1 MAKALNDDDPV
12 YVAVSEDVDQSRLTL
27 LWALK
32 TLRAKKLHLLHVHQ
46 LISMTPSSSGLEQS
60 EIDAIQELEQTSRN
74 DTLLKYHDICIDEG
88 VIEQDVDM
96 SCFSA
101 NSVGEW
107 IVELIYQNN
116 IKKLIMGATA
126 DSHYSEGM
134 VHITPTKADYVIQ
147 HAPHCCNIWLVCN
160 GNLIQTREGRF
171 EHAGS
176 AYSSSSSLHSID
188 SALIPYGG
196 AGRAERVTE
205 PHALSSS
212 EEQSAILICSIV
224 KQARGIEKMY
234 YEEQRRRLEI
244 EELKREKE
252 QRDKMRRVREE
263 ALSSS
268 SGVTKILYNEE
279 VMRRREVEA
288 ELNRAKAE
296 IEDMK
301 RVQIELKEQHYADC
315 RLLEKERDEAIKTTE
330 ELLRALEKGESSIPL
345 QWSVSIEPPQC
356 FICPISK
363 GRKKDRK
370 RRRKERTSMAEL
382 MAMGNDVVHV
392 AVKSDVRESRSTLLW
407 ALRNLG
413 AKKVCILHVYQPKTA
428 SPAARKLEEL
438 EAIMYETLHD
448 YFDFCQQEGVNEDD
462 IYISCIEMN
471 DVKQGILELI
481 HESKIKK
488 LVMGAASD
496 HHYSEKMFDLKSR
509 KAKYVY
515 QHAPSSCEVMFM
527 CDGHLIY
534 TKEANLEDC
543 MGETESEAGQSKP
556 KLYSSASPKC
566 SAELVSAIV
575 AYIDTRRDRDML
587 EPNASEDQSE
597 SDRND
602 QLYRQLKQAL
612 MEVEESKREAYEECV
627 RRFKAE
633 NTAVEAIRSA
643 REYEA
648 MYNEEAKLRKEGK
661 EALAKQRKMVEKT
674 KQERDDALIIIL
686 NGRKLYNEELRR
698 RVEAEEMLGKEKE
711 EHERTKKEIEEVRA
725 IVQDGTVRNRSMQLY
740 NEQLRH
746 RKEMEESMKR
756 QEEELEKTKKEKEEA
771 CMISK
776 NLMQLYEDEVRQRK
790 EAEELVKRRR
800 EELEKVKK
808 EKEEACSVGQNFMRL
823 YEEEARR
830 RKGTE
835 EELSKVAA
843 EKDAASSVCSE
854 ILLLL
859 QSYTRRHGTPSGF
872 SDEDSVTRQP
882 PSYFICPISQEVMR
896 EPRVAADGFTYEA
909 ESLREWLDNGHET
922 SPMTN
927 LKLAHNN
934 LVPNH
939 ALRSAIQEWLQRNS

>member
-1 MAKALNDDDPV
+1 
-12 YVAVSEDVDQSRLTL
+12 
-27 LWALK
+27 
-32 TLRAKKLHLLHVHQ
+32 
-46 LISMTPSSSGLEQS
+46 
-60 EIDAIQELEQTSRN
+60 
-74 DTLLKYHDICIDEG
+74 
-88 VIEQDVDM
+88 
-96 SCFSA
+96 
-101 NSVGEW
+101 
-107 IVELIYQNN
+107 
-116 IKKLIMGATA
+116 
-126 DSHYSEGM
+126 
-134 VHITPTKADYVIQ
+134 
-147 HAPHCCNIWLVCN
+147 
-160 GNLIQTREGRF
+160 
-171 EHAGS
+171 
-176 AYSSSSSLHSID
+176 
-188 SALIPYGG
+188 
-196 AGRAERVTE
+196 
-205 PHALSSS
+205 
-212 EEQSAILICSIV
+212 
-224 KQARGIEKMY
+224 
-234 YEEQRRRLEI
+234 
-244 EELKREKE
+244 
-252 QRDKMRRVREE
+252 
-263 ALSSS
+263 
-268 SGVTKILYNEE
+268 
-279 VMRRREVEA
+279 
-288 ELNRAKAE
+288 
-296 IEDMK
+296 
-301 RVQIELKEQHYADC
+301 
-315 RLLEKERDEAIKTTE
+315 
-330 ELLRALEKGESSIPL
+330 
-345 QWSVSIEPPQC
+345 
-356 FICPISK
+356 
-363 GRKKDRK
+363 
-370 RRRKERTSMAEL
+370 
-382 MAMGNDVVHV
+382 
-392 AVKSDVRESRSTLLW
+392 
-407 ALRNLG
+407 
-413 AKKVCILHVYQPKTA
+413 
-428 SPAARKLEEL
+428 
-438 EAIMYETLHD
+438 
-448 YFDFCQQEGVNEDD
+448 
-462 IYISCIEMN
+462 
-471 DVKQGILELI
+471 
-481 HESKIKK
+481 
-488 LVMGAASD
+488 
-496 HHYSEKMFDLKSR
+496 
-509 KAKYVY
+509 
-515 QHAPSSCEVMFM
+515 
-527 CDGHLIY
+527 
-534 TKEANLEDC
+534 
-543 MGETESEAGQSKP
+543 
-556 KLYSSASPKC
+556 
-566 SAELVSAIV
+566 
-575 AYIDTRRDRDML
+575 ML

-612 MEVEESKREAYEECV
+612 MEVDESKREAYEECV

-725 IVQDGTVRNRSMQLY
+725 IVQDGMQLY

>member
-1 MAKALNDDDPV
+1 
-12 YVAVSEDVDQSRLTL
+12 
-27 LWALK
+27 
-32 TLRAKKLHLLHVHQ
+32 
-46 LISMTPSSSGLEQS
+46 
-60 EIDAIQELEQTSRN
+60 
-74 DTLLKYHDICIDEG
+74 
-88 VIEQDVDM
+88 
-96 SCFSA
+96 
-101 NSVGEW
+101 
-107 IVELIYQNN
+107 
-116 IKKLIMGATA
+116 
-126 DSHYSEGM
+126 
-134 VHITPTKADYVIQ
+134 
-147 HAPHCCNIWLVCN
+147 
-160 GNLIQTREGRF
+160 
-171 EHAGS
+171 
-176 AYSSSSSLHSID
+176 
-188 SALIPYGG
+188 
-196 AGRAERVTE
+196 
-205 PHALSSS
+205 
-212 EEQSAILICSIV
+212 
-224 KQARGIEKMY
+224 
-234 YEEQRRRLEI
+234 
-244 EELKREKE
+244 
-252 QRDKMRRVREE
+252 
-263 ALSSS
+263 
-268 SGVTKILYNEE
+268 
-279 VMRRREVEA
+279 
-288 ELNRAKAE
+288 
-296 IEDMK
+296 
-301 RVQIELKEQHYADC
+301 
-315 RLLEKERDEAIKTTE
+315 
-330 ELLRALEKGESSIPL
+330 
-345 QWSVSIEPPQC
+345 
-356 FICPISK
+356 
-363 GRKKDRK
+363 
-370 RRRKERTSMAEL
+370 MAEL

-392 AVKSDVRESRSTLLW
+392 AVKNDVKESRSTLVW

-413 AKKVCILHVYQPKTA
+413 AKKVCILHVYQPNTA

-448 YFDFCQQEGVNEDD
+448 YFDICQQEGVNEDD

-496 HHYSEKMFDLKSR
+496 RDYSEKMFDLKSR

-515 QHAPSSCEVMFM
+515 QHAPSSCEVTFM
-527 CDGHLIY
+527 CNGHLIY
-534 TKEANLEDC
+534 TKEANLEDRVD
-543 MGETESEAGQSKP
+543 ETEAEAGQWKP

-587 EPNASEDQSE
+587 EPTASEDQSE

-612 MEVEESKREAYEECV
+612 IEVEESKREAYEECV
-627 RRFKAE
+627 RRFKSE
-633 NTAVEAIRSA
+633 NAAVEAIRKA

-648 MYNEEAKLRKEGK
+648 MFNEETRLRKESK
-661 EALAKQRKMVEKT
+661 EALTKQRKMVEKT

-686 NGRKLYNEELRR
+686 NGRKLYSEELRR

-711 EHERTKKEIEEVRA
+711 EHERTKKELEEVRV
-725 IVQDGTVRNRSMQLY
+725 IVQDGTLY
-740 NEQLRH
+740 NEQLRQ
-746 RKEMEESMKR
+746 RKEMEESVKR

-771 CMISK
+771 CLISK

-790 EAEELVKRRR
+790 ETEELVKRRR
-800 EELEKVKK
+800 EEVEKVRK

-843 EKDAASSVCSE
+843 EKDAASSVCSD

-859 QSYTRRHGTPSGF
+859 QSYTRRHGIPSGF

-909 ESLREWLDNGHET
+909 EALKEWLDNGHET

-927 LKLAHNN
+927 LKLTHNN

>member
-1 MAKALNDDDPV
+1 
-12 YVAVSEDVDQSRLTL
+12 
-27 LWALK
+27 
-32 TLRAKKLHLLHVHQ
+32 
-46 LISMTPSSSGLEQS
+46 
-60 EIDAIQELEQTSRN
+60 
-74 DTLLKYHDICIDEG
+74 
-88 VIEQDVDM
+88 
-96 SCFSA
+96 
-101 NSVGEW
+101 
-107 IVELIYQNN
+107 
-116 IKKLIMGATA
+116 
-126 DSHYSEGM
+126 
-134 VHITPTKADYVIQ
+134 
-147 HAPHCCNIWLVCN
+147 
-160 GNLIQTREGRF
+160 
-171 EHAGS
+171 
-176 AYSSSSSLHSID
+176 
-188 SALIPYGG
+188 
-196 AGRAERVTE
+196 
-205 PHALSSS
+205 
-212 EEQSAILICSIV
+212 
-224 KQARGIEKMY
+224 
-234 YEEQRRRLEI
+234 
-244 EELKREKE
+244 
-252 QRDKMRRVREE
+252 
-263 ALSSS
+263 
-268 SGVTKILYNEE
+268 
-279 VMRRREVEA
+279 
-288 ELNRAKAE
+288 
-296 IEDMK
+296 
-301 RVQIELKEQHYADC
+301 
-315 RLLEKERDEAIKTTE
+315 
-330 ELLRALEKGESSIPL
+330 
-345 QWSVSIEPPQC
+345 
-356 FICPISK
+356 
-363 GRKKDRK
+363 
-370 RRRKERTSMAEL
+370 MAEL

-471 DVKQGILELI
+471 DVMQGILELI

-496 HHYSEKMFDLKSR
+496 HLYSEKMFDLKSR

-566 SAELVSAIV
+566 AAELVSAIV

-725 IVQDGTVRNRSMQLY
+725 IVQDGTLY

-909 ESLREWLDNGHET
+909 ESLSEWLDNGHET

>member
-1 MAKALNDDDPV
+1 
-12 YVAVSEDVDQSRLTL
+12 
-27 LWALK
+27 
-32 TLRAKKLHLLHVHQ
+32 
-46 LISMTPSSSGLEQS
+46 
-60 EIDAIQELEQTSRN
+60 
-74 DTLLKYHDICIDEG
+74 
-88 VIEQDVDM
+88 
-96 SCFSA
+96 
-101 NSVGEW
+101 
-107 IVELIYQNN
+107 
-116 IKKLIMGATA
+116 
-126 DSHYSEGM
+126 
-134 VHITPTKADYVIQ
+134 
-147 HAPHCCNIWLVCN
+147 
-160 GNLIQTREGRF
+160 
-171 EHAGS
+171 
-176 AYSSSSSLHSID
+176 
-188 SALIPYGG
+188 
-196 AGRAERVTE
+196 
-205 PHALSSS
+205 
-212 EEQSAILICSIV
+212 
-224 KQARGIEKMY
+224 
-234 YEEQRRRLEI
+234 
-244 EELKREKE
+244 
-252 QRDKMRRVREE
+252 
-263 ALSSS
+263 
-268 SGVTKILYNEE
+268 
-279 VMRRREVEA
+279 
-288 ELNRAKAE
+288 
-296 IEDMK
+296 
-301 RVQIELKEQHYADC
+301 
-315 RLLEKERDEAIKTTE
+315 
-330 ELLRALEKGESSIPL
+330 
-345 QWSVSIEPPQC
+345 
-356 FICPISK
+356 
-363 GRKKDRK
+363 
-370 RRRKERTSMAEL
+370 MAEL

-392 AVKSDVRESRSTLLW
+392 AVKNDVKESRSTLVW

-413 AKKVCILHVYQPKTA
+413 AKKVCILHVYQPNTA

-448 YFDFCQQEGVNEDD
+448 YFDICQQEGVNEDD

-496 HHYSEKMFDLKSR
+496 RDYSEKMFDLKSR

-515 QHAPSSCEVMFM
+515 QHAPSSCEVTFM
-527 CDGHLIY
+527 CNGHLIY
-534 TKEANLEDC
+534 TKEANLEDRVD
-543 MGETESEAGQSKP
+543 ETEAEAGQWKP

-587 EPNASEDQSE
+587 EPTASEDQSE

-612 MEVEESKREAYEECV
+612 IEVEESKREAYEECV
-627 RRFKAE
+627 RRFKSE
-633 NTAVEAIRSA
+633 NAAVEAIRKA

-648 MYNEEAKLRKEGK
+648 MFNEETRLRKESK
-661 EALAKQRKMVEKT
+661 EALTKQRKMVEKT

-686 NGRKLYNEELRR
+686 NGRKLYSEELRR

-711 EHERTKKEIEEVRA
+711 EHERTKKELEEVRV
-725 IVQDGTVRNRSMQLY
+725 IVQDGMKLY
-740 NEQLRH
+740 NEQLRQ
-746 RKEMEESMKR
+746 RKEMEESVKR

-771 CMISK
+771 CLISK

-790 EAEELVKRRR
+790 ETEELVKRRR
-800 EELEKVKK
+800 EEVEKVRK

-843 EKDAASSVCSE
+843 EKDAASSVCSD

-859 QSYTRRHGTPSGF
+859 QSYTRRHGIPSGF

-909 ESLREWLDNGHET
+909 EALKEWLDNGHET

-927 LKLAHNN
+927 LKLTHNN

>member
-1 MAKALNDDDPV
+1 
-12 YVAVSEDVDQSRLTL
+12 
-27 LWALK
+27 
-32 TLRAKKLHLLHVHQ
+32 
-46 LISMTPSSSGLEQS
+46 
-60 EIDAIQELEQTSRN
+60 
-74 DTLLKYHDICIDEG
+74 
-88 VIEQDVDM
+88 
-96 SCFSA
+96 
-101 NSVGEW
+101 
-107 IVELIYQNN
+107 
-116 IKKLIMGATA
+116 
-126 DSHYSEGM
+126 
-134 VHITPTKADYVIQ
+134 
-147 HAPHCCNIWLVCN
+147 
-160 GNLIQTREGRF
+160 
-171 EHAGS
+171 
-176 AYSSSSSLHSID
+176 
-188 SALIPYGG
+188 
-196 AGRAERVTE
+196 
-205 PHALSSS
+205 
-212 EEQSAILICSIV
+212 
-224 KQARGIEKMY
+224 
-234 YEEQRRRLEI
+234 
-244 EELKREKE
+244 
-252 QRDKMRRVREE
+252 
-263 ALSSS
+263 
-268 SGVTKILYNEE
+268 
-279 VMRRREVEA
+279 
-288 ELNRAKAE
+288 
-296 IEDMK
+296 
-301 RVQIELKEQHYADC
+301 
-315 RLLEKERDEAIKTTE
+315 
-330 ELLRALEKGESSIPL
+330 
-345 QWSVSIEPPQC
+345 
-356 FICPISK
+356 
-363 GRKKDRK
+363 
-370 RRRKERTSMAEL
+370 MAEL
-382 MAMGNDVVHV
+382 MAMGSDVVHV
-392 AVKSDVRESRSTLLW
+392 AVKNDVRESRSTLLW
-407 ALRNLG
+407 ALKNLG

-448 YFDFCQQEGVNEDD
+448 YFDLCQQEGVNEDD

-527 CDGHLIY
+527 CNGHLIY
-534 TKEANLEDC
+534 TKEANLEDQVQVD
-543 MGETESEAGQSKP
+543 ETAAEVGQL
-556 KLYSSASPKC
+556 KLKLSSSASPKC

-587 EPNASEDQSE
+587 EPTASEDQSE

-633 NTAVEAIRSA
+633 NAAVEAIRSA

-648 MYNEEAKLRKEGK
+648 MYNEEVKLRKDGK

-698 RVEAEEMLGKEKE
+698 RVEAEEMLGKEKD
-711 EHERTKKEIEEVRA
+711 EHEKTKKEIEEVRV
-725 IVQDGTVRNRSMQLY
+725 IVQDGTLY
-740 NEQLRH
+740 NEQLRQ
-746 RKEMEESMKR
+746 RKEMEESIKR
-756 QEEELEKTKKEKEEA
+756 QEEELEKIKKEKEEA
-771 CMISK
+771 CSISK

-790 EAEELVKRRR
+790 ETEEMGKRRR

-835 EELSKVAA
+835 EELSKVSA

-859 QSYTRRHGTPSGF
+859 QSYTRRHGIPSGF
-872 SDEDSVTRQP
+872 SNEESVARQP

-927 LKLAHNN
+927 LRLAHNN

>member
-1 MAKALNDDDPV
+1 
-12 YVAVSEDVDQSRLTL
+12 
-27 LWALK
+27 
-32 TLRAKKLHLLHVHQ
+32 
-46 LISMTPSSSGLEQS
+46 
-60 EIDAIQELEQTSRN
+60 
-74 DTLLKYHDICIDEG
+74 
-88 VIEQDVDM
+88 
-96 SCFSA
+96 
-101 NSVGEW
+101 
-107 IVELIYQNN
+107 
-116 IKKLIMGATA
+116 
-126 DSHYSEGM
+126 
-134 VHITPTKADYVIQ
+134 
-147 HAPHCCNIWLVCN
+147 
-160 GNLIQTREGRF
+160 
-171 EHAGS
+171 
-176 AYSSSSSLHSID
+176 
-188 SALIPYGG
+188 
-196 AGRAERVTE
+196 
-205 PHALSSS
+205 
-212 EEQSAILICSIV
+212 
-224 KQARGIEKMY
+224 
-234 YEEQRRRLEI
+234 
-244 EELKREKE
+244 
-252 QRDKMRRVREE
+252 
-263 ALSSS
+263 
-268 SGVTKILYNEE
+268 
-279 VMRRREVEA
+279 
-288 ELNRAKAE
+288 
-296 IEDMK
+296 
-301 RVQIELKEQHYADC
+301 
-315 RLLEKERDEAIKTTE
+315 
-330 ELLRALEKGESSIPL
+330 
-345 QWSVSIEPPQC
+345 
-356 FICPISK
+356 
-363 GRKKDRK
+363 
-370 RRRKERTSMAEL
+370 MAEL
-382 MAMGNDVVHV
+382 IAMGNDVVHV

-481 HESKIKK
+481 HEGKIKK

-515 QHAPSSCEVMFM
+515 QHAPNSCEVMFM

-543 MGETESEAGQSKP
+543 VDETESGAGQSKP
-556 KLYSSASPKC
+556 KLFSSASPKC

-587 EPNASEDQSE
+587 EPTASEDQSE
-597 SDRND
+597 SERND

-633 NTAVEAIRSA
+633 NTAVEAIRRA
-643 REYEA
+643 REYET

-661 EALAKQRKMVEKT
+661 EALTKQRKMVEKT

-725 IVQDGTVRNRSMQLY
+725 IVQDGTLY
-740 NEQLRH
+740 NEQLRQ

-790 EAEELVKRRR
+790 ETEELVKRRR

-859 QSYTRRHGTPSGF
+859 QSYTRRHGIPSGF

-909 ESLREWLDNGHET
+909 ESLKEWLGNGHET

-927 LKLAHNN
+927 LRLAHNN

>member
-1 MAKALNDDDPV
+1 
-12 YVAVSEDVDQSRLTL
+12 
-27 LWALK
+27 
-32 TLRAKKLHLLHVHQ
+32 
-46 LISMTPSSSGLEQS
+46 
-60 EIDAIQELEQTSRN
+60 
-74 DTLLKYHDICIDEG
+74 
-88 VIEQDVDM
+88 
-96 SCFSA
+96 
-101 NSVGEW
+101 
-107 IVELIYQNN
+107 
-116 IKKLIMGATA
+116 
-126 DSHYSEGM
+126 
-134 VHITPTKADYVIQ
+134 
-147 HAPHCCNIWLVCN
+147 
-160 GNLIQTREGRF
+160 
-171 EHAGS
+171 
-176 AYSSSSSLHSID
+176 
-188 SALIPYGG
+188 
-196 AGRAERVTE
+196 
-205 PHALSSS
+205 
-212 EEQSAILICSIV
+212 
-224 KQARGIEKMY
+224 
-234 YEEQRRRLEI
+234 
-244 EELKREKE
+244 
-252 QRDKMRRVREE
+252 
-263 ALSSS
+263 
-268 SGVTKILYNEE
+268 
-279 VMRRREVEA
+279 
-288 ELNRAKAE
+288 
-296 IEDMK
+296 
-301 RVQIELKEQHYADC
+301 
-315 RLLEKERDEAIKTTE
+315 
-330 ELLRALEKGESSIPL
+330 
-345 QWSVSIEPPQC
+345 
-356 FICPISK
+356 
-363 GRKKDRK
+363 
-370 RRRKERTSMAEL
+370 MAEL
-382 MAMGNDVVHV
+382 IAMGNDVVHV

-481 HESKIKK
+481 HEGKIKK

-515 QHAPSSCEVMFM
+515 QHAPNSCEVMFM

-543 MGETESEAGQSKP
+543 VDETESGAGQSKP
-556 KLYSSASPKC
+556 KLFSSASPKC

-587 EPNASEDQSE
+587 EPTASEDQSE
-597 SDRND
+597 SERND

-633 NTAVEAIRSA
+633 NTAVEAIRRA
-643 REYEA
+643 REYET

-661 EALAKQRKMVEKT
+661 EALTKQRKMVEKT

-725 IVQDGTVRNRSMQLY
+725 IVQDGMQLY
-740 NEQLRH
+740 NEQLRQ

-790 EAEELVKRRR
+790 ETEELVKRRR

-859 QSYTRRHGTPSGF
+859 QSYTRRHGIPSGF

-909 ESLREWLDNGHET
+909 ESLKEWLGNGHET

-927 LKLAHNN
+927 LRLAHNN

>member
-1 MAKALNDDDPV
+1 
-12 YVAVSEDVDQSRLTL
+12 
-27 LWALK
+27 
-32 TLRAKKLHLLHVHQ
+32 
-46 LISMTPSSSGLEQS
+46 
-60 EIDAIQELEQTSRN
+60 
-74 DTLLKYHDICIDEG
+74 
-88 VIEQDVDM
+88 
-96 SCFSA
+96 
-101 NSVGEW
+101 
-107 IVELIYQNN
+107 
-116 IKKLIMGATA
+116 
-126 DSHYSEGM
+126 
-134 VHITPTKADYVIQ
+134 
-147 HAPHCCNIWLVCN
+147 
-160 GNLIQTREGRF
+160 
-171 EHAGS
+171 
-176 AYSSSSSLHSID
+176 
-188 SALIPYGG
+188 
-196 AGRAERVTE
+196 
-205 PHALSSS
+205 
-212 EEQSAILICSIV
+212 
-224 KQARGIEKMY
+224 
-234 YEEQRRRLEI
+234 
-244 EELKREKE
+244 
-252 QRDKMRRVREE
+252 
-263 ALSSS
+263 
-268 SGVTKILYNEE
+268 
-279 VMRRREVEA
+279 
-288 ELNRAKAE
+288 
-296 IEDMK
+296 
-301 RVQIELKEQHYADC
+301 
-315 RLLEKERDEAIKTTE
+315 
-330 ELLRALEKGESSIPL
+330 
-345 QWSVSIEPPQC
+345 
-356 FICPISK
+356 
-363 GRKKDRK
+363 
-370 RRRKERTSMAEL
+370 MAEL

-392 AVKSDVRESRSTLLW
+392 AVKKDVKESRSTLVW

-448 YFDFCQQEGVNEDD
+448 YFDICQQEGVNEDD

-496 HHYSEKMFDLKSR
+496 RDYSEKMFDLKSR

-515 QHAPSSCEVMFM
+515 QHAPSSCEVTFM
-527 CDGHLIY
+527 CNGHLIY
-534 TKEANLEDC
+534 TKEANLEDRVD
-543 MGETESEAGQSKP
+543 ETEAEAGQWKP

-587 EPNASEDQSE
+587 EPTSSEDQSE

-612 MEVEESKREAYEECV
+612 IEVEESKREAYEECV

-633 NTAVEAIRSA
+633 NTAVEAIRKA

-648 MYNEEAKLRKEGK
+648 MFNEETRLRKEGK

-686 NGRKLYNEELRR
+686 NGRKLYSEEVRR

-711 EHERTKKEIEEVRA
+711 EHERTKKELEEVRV
-725 IVQDGTVRNRSMQLY
+725 IVQDGMKPY
-740 NEQLRH
+740 NEQLRQ
-746 RKEMEESMKR
+746 RKEMEESVKR

-771 CMISK
+771 CLISK

-790 EAEELVKRRR
+790 ETEELVKRRR
-800 EELEKVKK
+800 EEVEKVRK

-843 EKDAASSVCSE
+843 EKDAASSVCSD

-859 QSYTRRHGTPSGF
+859 QSYTRRHGIPSGF
-872 SDEDSVTRQP
+872 SDEDSLTRQP

-909 ESLREWLDNGHET
+909 EALKEWLDNGHET

-927 LKLAHNN
+927 LKLTHNN

>member
-1 MAKALNDDDPV
+1 
-12 YVAVSEDVDQSRLTL
+12 
-27 LWALK
+27 
-32 TLRAKKLHLLHVHQ
+32 
-46 LISMTPSSSGLEQS
+46 
-60 EIDAIQELEQTSRN
+60 
-74 DTLLKYHDICIDEG
+74 
-88 VIEQDVDM
+88 
-96 SCFSA
+96 
-101 NSVGEW
+101 
-107 IVELIYQNN
+107 
-116 IKKLIMGATA
+116 
-126 DSHYSEGM
+126 
-134 VHITPTKADYVIQ
+134 
-147 HAPHCCNIWLVCN
+147 
-160 GNLIQTREGRF
+160 
-171 EHAGS
+171 
-176 AYSSSSSLHSID
+176 
-188 SALIPYGG
+188 
-196 AGRAERVTE
+196 
-205 PHALSSS
+205 
-212 EEQSAILICSIV
+212 
-224 KQARGIEKMY
+224 
-234 YEEQRRRLEI
+234 
-244 EELKREKE
+244 
-252 QRDKMRRVREE
+252 
-263 ALSSS
+263 
-268 SGVTKILYNEE
+268 
-279 VMRRREVEA
+279 
-288 ELNRAKAE
+288 
-296 IEDMK
+296 
-301 RVQIELKEQHYADC
+301 
-315 RLLEKERDEAIKTTE
+315 
-330 ELLRALEKGESSIPL
+330 
-345 QWSVSIEPPQC
+345 
-356 FICPISK
+356 
-363 GRKKDRK
+363 
-370 RRRKERTSMAEL
+370 MAEL
-382 MAMGNDVVHV
+382 MAMGDDVVHV
-392 AVKSDVRESRSTLLW
+392 AVKNDVKESRSTLVW

-448 YFDFCQQEGVNEDD
+448 YFDICQQEGVNEDD

-496 HHYSEKMFDLKSR
+496 HHYSE
-509 KAKYVY
+509 
-515 QHAPSSCEVMFM
+515 
-527 CDGHLIY
+527 
-534 TKEANLEDC
+534 EANLEDRVD
-543 MGETESEAGQSKP
+543 ETEAEAGQWKP

-587 EPNASEDQSE
+587 EPTSSEDQSE

-612 MEVEESKREAYEECV
+612 IEVEESKREAYEECV

-633 NTAVEAIRSA
+633 NTAVEAIRKA

-648 MYNEEAKLRKEGK
+648 MFNEETRLRKEGK
-661 EALAKQRKMVEKT
+661 EALAKQKKMVEKT

-686 NGRKLYNEELRR
+686 NGRKLYSEEVRR

-711 EHERTKKEIEEVRA
+711 EHERTKKELEEVRV
-725 IVQDGTVRNRSMQLY
+725 IVQDGMKLY
-740 NEQLRH
+740 NEQLRQ
-746 RKEMEESMKR
+746 RKEMEESVKR

-771 CMISK
+771 CLISK

-790 EAEELVKRRR
+790 ETEELVKRRR
-800 EELEKVKK
+800 EEVEKVRK

-843 EKDAASSVCSE
+843 EKDAASSVCSD

-859 QSYTRRHGTPSGF
+859 QSYTRRHGIPSGF
-872 SDEDSVTRQP
+872 SDEDSLTRQP

-909 ESLREWLDNGHET
+909 ETLKEWLDNGHET

-927 LKLAHNN
+927 LKLTHNN

>member
-1 MAKALNDDDPV
+1 
-12 YVAVSEDVDQSRLTL
+12 
-27 LWALK
+27 
-32 TLRAKKLHLLHVHQ
+32 
-46 LISMTPSSSGLEQS
+46 
-60 EIDAIQELEQTSRN
+60 
-74 DTLLKYHDICIDEG
+74 
-88 VIEQDVDM
+88 
-96 SCFSA
+96 
-101 NSVGEW
+101 
-107 IVELIYQNN
+107 
-116 IKKLIMGATA
+116 
-126 DSHYSEGM
+126 
-134 VHITPTKADYVIQ
+134 
-147 HAPHCCNIWLVCN
+147 
-160 GNLIQTREGRF
+160 
-171 EHAGS
+171 
-176 AYSSSSSLHSID
+176 
-188 SALIPYGG
+188 
-196 AGRAERVTE
+196 
-205 PHALSSS
+205 
-212 EEQSAILICSIV
+212 
-224 KQARGIEKMY
+224 
-234 YEEQRRRLEI
+234 
-244 EELKREKE
+244 
-252 QRDKMRRVREE
+252 
-263 ALSSS
+263 
-268 SGVTKILYNEE
+268 
-279 VMRRREVEA
+279 
-288 ELNRAKAE
+288 
-296 IEDMK
+296 
-301 RVQIELKEQHYADC
+301 
-315 RLLEKERDEAIKTTE
+315 
-330 ELLRALEKGESSIPL
+330 
-345 QWSVSIEPPQC
+345 
-356 FICPISK
+356 
-363 GRKKDRK
+363 
-370 RRRKERTSMAEL
+370 MAEL
-382 MAMGNDVVHV
+382 MAMGSDVVHV
-392 AVKSDVRESRSTLLW
+392 AVKNDVRESRSTLLW
-407 ALRNLG
+407 ALKNFG

-448 YFDFCQQEGVNEDD
+448 YFDLCQQEGVNEDD

-496 HHYSEKMFDLKSR
+496 HHYTECSNSNPEKQSMCTNTRL
-509 KAKYVY
+509 A
-515 QHAPSSCEVMFM
+515 HAR
-527 CDGHLIY
+527 
-534 TKEANLEDC
+534 EANLEDHVD
-543 MGETESEAGQSKP
+543 ETEADAGQLKP

-587 EPNASEDQSE
+587 EPTASEDQSE

-648 MYNEEAKLRKEGK
+648 MYNEEVKLRKEGK

-711 EHERTKKEIEEVRA
+711 EHEKTKKEIEEVRV
-725 IVQDGTVRNRSMQLY
+725 IVHDGMQLY
-740 NEQLRH
+740 NEQLRQ
-746 RKEMEESMKR
+746 RKEMEESIKR
-756 QEEELEKTKKEKEEA
+756 QEEELEKIKKEKEEA
-771 CMISK
+771 CLISK

-790 EAEELVKRRR
+790 ETEEMGKRRR

-859 QSYTRRHGTPSGF
+859 QSYTRRHGIPSGF
-872 SDEDSVTRQP
+872 SVEESVTRQP

-927 LKLAHNN
+927 LRLAHNN

>member
-1 MAKALNDDDPV
+1 
-12 YVAVSEDVDQSRLTL
+12 
-27 LWALK
+27 
-32 TLRAKKLHLLHVHQ
+32 
-46 LISMTPSSSGLEQS
+46 
-60 EIDAIQELEQTSRN
+60 
-74 DTLLKYHDICIDEG
+74 
-88 VIEQDVDM
+88 
-96 SCFSA
+96 
-101 NSVGEW
+101 
-107 IVELIYQNN
+107 
-116 IKKLIMGATA
+116 
-126 DSHYSEGM
+126 
-134 VHITPTKADYVIQ
+134 
-147 HAPHCCNIWLVCN
+147 
-160 GNLIQTREGRF
+160 
-171 EHAGS
+171 
-176 AYSSSSSLHSID
+176 
-188 SALIPYGG
+188 
-196 AGRAERVTE
+196 
-205 PHALSSS
+205 
-212 EEQSAILICSIV
+212 
-224 KQARGIEKMY
+224 
-234 YEEQRRRLEI
+234 
-244 EELKREKE
+244 
-252 QRDKMRRVREE
+252 
-263 ALSSS
+263 
-268 SGVTKILYNEE
+268 
-279 VMRRREVEA
+279 
-288 ELNRAKAE
+288 
-296 IEDMK
+296 
-301 RVQIELKEQHYADC
+301 
-315 RLLEKERDEAIKTTE
+315 
-330 ELLRALEKGESSIPL
+330 
-345 QWSVSIEPPQC
+345 
-356 FICPISK
+356 
-363 GRKKDRK
+363 
-370 RRRKERTSMAEL
+370 

-471 DVKQGILELI
+471 DVMQGILELI

-496 HHYSEKMFDLKSR
+496 HLYSEKMFDLKSR

-566 SAELVSAIV
+566 AAELVSAIV

-725 IVQDGTVRNRSMQLY
+725 IVQDGMQLY

-909 ESLREWLDNGHET
+909 ESLSEWLDNGHET